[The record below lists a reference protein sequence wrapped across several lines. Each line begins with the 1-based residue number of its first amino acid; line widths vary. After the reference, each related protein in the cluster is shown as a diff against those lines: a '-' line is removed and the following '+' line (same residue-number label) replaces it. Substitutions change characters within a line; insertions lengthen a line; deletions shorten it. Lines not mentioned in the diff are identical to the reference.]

1 VNQLVNFTFLHLFW
15 STDSMQTVRLVDI
28 RELIHAKFNY
38 LFVFVKYLLS
48 YSGNLSDKRQKRGLG
63 VRSSVSRLI
72 LTLILNTLSR
82 CKIK

>member
-1 VNQLVNFTFLHLFW
+1 
-15 STDSMQTVRLVDI
+15 MQTVRLVDI
-28 RELIHAKFNY
+28 RGELIHAKFNY

-48 YSGNLSDKRQKRGLG
+48 CSGNLSDKRQKRGLG

-82 CKIK
+82 CKVK